1 MSIRRR
7 ILATII
13 GVATILSGLGA
24 ATITATAVEPEYK
37 DMPIIGVQT
46 GPGFEWV
53 EETEDTPA
61 HYSVSDPVP
70 GITSHETMSG
80 WWRFAQASR
89 ITDFEGYLIV
99 LDSNLNAS
107 AYDWSRENDDRRV
120 LTVGSSDKPFKGT
133 FDGRQHV
140 ITGLNNKRDG
150 LDAVADCGLFGH
162 TNQAVIKHLTVTDS
176 YVGASYRGGVLIGS
190 AKDTFVLDVL
200 CEDCTSSV
208 IPGNNVISLITNAG
222 LMGGMLAGEADGSTF
237 YDCEMRGG
245 RVVTNAT
252 LGVGALGGQPLF
264 LGALVGACN
273 DTIIEYSRVTDKIVD
288 GERRYAQVSNRYET
302 AVDVLQFSELF
313 TGGIVG
319 MMQGDDTGS
328 KIVDSYSTAD
338 VYSYSKNVF
347 GVGLGLGVSRGY
359 TGGIAGIVREG
370 GKDGCENLIE
380 RVSYAGNL
388 HSYNYNVALLG
399 IPVIEN
405 DKYMGG
411 ITGRGGNNATIHHA
425 YYLRSASS
433 TSEKIYA
440 YKTTYGGGE
449 EDTADYG
456 MRDDKYTSRKDWED
470 VDFDMEGGT
479 IRNLGYPFTYAIA
492 DSEWSAT
499 HVNKWVMDY
508 NRGIPVHGGS
518 LKATLDWPGSGTVT
532 IGETGLASS
541 SPQSTDNPYDFA
553 VQGRLANDK
562 DTRITFTMNR
572 DAPEGSSWDADDE
585 NEGYRF
591 DGWYRQRN
599 VTVNH
604 TPAEHN
610 QFTDAHSLLADGTP
624 VLDDANLVEDNT
636 DYGSGEYPLT
646 VTKPVGDEPDDAAR
660 PSEYADNDLYVARTQ
675 AQTLLHDTSGNVIS
689 KTGGADDGR
698 DDDWYRYGQTIP
710 LPDHVDSDKGIVSES
725 ATLIGWTDMR
735 PYTAITSAD
744 LETLRK
750 ENRFFEAGTEYAVT
764 APTNLYPVYS
774 DYISNISVR
783 FEGWDRDEDGSM
795 ATRQQ
800 FGTAHVG
807 VSDNGHVVIYTSK
820 ADDYAYGDMMRFKGW
835 YENVGT
841 EKAPVW
847 VKASVNAG
855 KMRVDGKDVENAFD
869 LTMMGVDM
877 TRPHTYEAR
886 FEYRVDYALY
896 AGQPADFMSVW
907 MDYGTMFDPQDMPMQ
922 NRLGQMFVLKNM
934 ESWMTGGDEDG
945 QSSGDALETP
955 GHREATVD
963 TPILYPLTVH
973 GHWKDDANPDRNYIV
988 ATTDFPGSGVVSLDN
1003 GARPKVR
1010 VTPHD
1015 GYHFGMWTL
1024 DDESEGLPNPDKSSD
1039 NPFSMGLFLGHGK
1052 YWAEAAMTA
1061 DVDFLIPNRTLTVQR
1076 RWRQQVFTDETD
1088 TPVKYHWETDRT
1100 GNTAGTIKTAS
1111 ATHGWT
1117 EGNGHIEGWE
1127 MDWEAWTNAPEGHAF
1142 VGWVE
1147 TGVDGEDSMSQA
1159 ERDWVFADGRDIGGG
1174 VMTVGHLERVLPYLL
1189 DEGEYECT
1197 GATTLMPVYA
1207 KIDITS
1213 TTNIHD
1219 ADVPDDYLKPDV
1231 PGLRDMLTID
1241 QSAFGAYSRAQK
1253 VDYAHG
1259 STVTDGYASPDAFY
1273 FDSDHMMHVKVGVEQ
1288 TPKLTVEGD
1297 DTYTLQKVT
1306 LTVDGVQSELTMG
1319 QDGTYEAVFP
1329 MSASVIIKAWYT
1341 PVPVTVTYHANGEV
1355 DRHTVDAGDPL
1366 PDTTLTPQRP
1376 AGTTFFHVGW
1386 TIGDKETAWLPDV
1399 TLATPGTTIV
1409 ETSIDLY
1416 PVWREASVTVTS
1428 NIDDVM
1434 PDHGFR
1440 RMEAHADD
1448 PTGLHLTADD
1458 VPGYRFDG
1466 WTGPQGQTVT
1476 TEHAYRLT
1484 GDARFDGGAWTAMY
1498 TKVREIRY
1506 HDLNGDDV
1514 LYTVGLTADDDRT
1527 FTTMVEGVETPIDAD
1542 AFTRLAASIGEAN
1555 GQDGMT
1561 LALHTLVTYN
1571 TDGERVEWEAFKNRN
1586 AYDMAGDA
1594 GLDIYPQVDRFQAV
1608 DPENKPVT
1616 DALAWTDSDT
1626 GRTGAFTAGYDH
1638 ATITIRMDSKVTRSA
1653 SRNEVETMPAVGRSI
1668 TIADRGMT
1676 PLADGVTGDDGTVTL
1691 TLTGPAIIRKTTTE
1705 TTLNGQLVPFS
1716 VTSQSGETTVVNV
1729 RVVNMSGESTLRAPF
1744 GTYTVREDTKWMWRH
1759 TPDFDGHDH
1768 ATLTIGLDDEGRLGD
1783 TSVECGNTPARTNWF
1798 TGGDSKHNVM
1808 GGES

>member
-7 ILATII
+7 ILATVI

-37 DMPIIGVQT
+37 DTPISGVQT

-53 EETEDTPA
+53 EETEDAPA

-70 GITSHETMSG
+70 GMTSHETMSG

-99 LDSNLNAS
+99 LDSNLDAS

-120 LTVGSSDKPFKGT
+120 LTVGSKDKPFKGT

-140 ITGLNNKRDG
+140 ITALNNERDG
-150 LDAVADCGLFGH
+150 LDVVADCGLFGH

-176 YVGASYRGGVLIGS
+176 YVGASYRGGLIVGS
-190 AKDTFVLDVL
+190 AKDTFLFDIL

-222 LMGGMLAGEADGSTF
+222 LMGGMIAGEADGSTL

-252 LGVGALGGQPLF
+252 LGVGALGGQPLY

-399 IPVIEN
+399 IPAIEH

-449 EDTADYG
+449 EDTDDYG

-479 IRNLGYPFTYAIA
+479 VRNLGYPFTYAIA

-553 VQGRLANDK
+553 VQGRLANDA
-562 DTRITFTMNR
+562 DTRITFTLNR
-572 DAPEGSSWDADDE
+572 DAPEGSSWDADDG

-604 TPAEHN
+604 TPAEHG
-610 QFTDAHSLLADGTP
+610 QFTDSHSLLADGTP

-636 DYGSGEYPLT
+636 DYGRGEYSLT

-675 AQTLLHDTSGNVIS
+675 AQTLLHDTSGTVIS

-698 DDDWYRYGQTIP
+698 DDDWYRYGQSIP

-735 PYTAITSAD
+735 PYEAITSND
-744 LETLRK
+744 LETLKK
-750 ENRFFEAGTEYAVT
+750 ENRFFEVGTEYAVT

-774 DYISNISVR
+774 DYISNISVIM
-783 FEGWDRDEDGSM
+783 EGHERVAPGTRDEQ
-795 ATRQQ
+795 AKRQ
-800 FGTAHVG
+800 GYGEAKVTAG
-807 VSDNGHVVIYTSK
+807 ENGHVRITIN
-820 ADDYAYGDMMRFKGW
+820 AYENGPIQTGAARFLGW
-835 YENVGT
+835 YENVGDDSN
-841 EKAPVW
+841 PNW
-847 VKASVNAG
+847 VLSS
-855 KMRVDGKDVENAFD
+855 KDESYD
-869 LTMMGVDM
+869 LTASNVDL
-877 TRPHTYEAR
+877 TRKHTYMAR
-886 FEYRVDYALY
+886 FEYKVEYRYWKGSDDVFATRWVQYNA
-896 AGQPADFMSVW
+896 P
-907 MDYGTMFDPQDMPMQ
+907 FDTLDMPGSVQ
-922 NRLGQMFVLKNM
+922 GGIFNRDMT
-934 ESWMTGGDEDG
+934 SWRTGLDCKDTTI
-945 QSSGDALETP
+945 GDAQ
-955 GHREATVD
+955 GTVEPD
-963 TPILYPLTVH
+963 SEINENWLIQYPMTVH
-973 GHWKDDANPDRNYIV
+973 GHWDGGDPSGNDLV
-988 ATTDFPGSGVVSLDN
+988 ATTDFPGAGDITVSKS
-1003 GARPKVR
+1003 GARFNVG

-1015 GYHFGMWTL
+1015 GYTFHRWTL
-1024 DDESEGLPNPDKSSD
+1024 DDSNNGLPDAYTSTD
-1039 NPFSMGLFLGHGK
+1039 NPWDIGFLSALKK

-1061 DVDFLIPNRTLTVQR
+1061 DVNFLIPDQTRTVQR

-1100 GNTAGTIKTAS
+1100 GVTAGTIKTAS
-1111 ATHGWT
+1111 ATHGWSD
-1117 EGNGHIEGWE
+1117 GNGHIQGWE
-1127 MDWEAWTNAPEGHAF
+1127 MDWEAWTNAPEGYAF

-1159 ERDWVFADGRDIGGG
+1159 ERDWVFADGQDIGNG
-1174 VMTVGHLERVLPYLL
+1174 VKTVGHLERVLPYLL
-1189 DEGEYECT
+1189 DKDEYECT

-1207 KIDITS
+1207 KIDVTS

-1219 ADVPDDYLKPDV
+1219 AAVPDDYLKPDV
-1231 PGLRDMLTID
+1231 PGLKDMLNID
-1241 QSAFGAYSRAQK
+1241 QAAFGAYSRAQK

-1259 STVTDGYASPDAFY
+1259 STVADGYASPDAFY
-1273 FDSDHMMHVKVGVEQ
+1273 FDSDHMMHVKIGVERN
-1288 TPKLTVEGD
+1288 PKLTGDGD
-1297 DTYTLQKVT
+1297 DTYTLENVT
-1306 LTVDGVQSELTMG
+1306 LSVDGVLSDLTAG
-1319 QDGTYEAVFP
+1319 DDGTYTAVFP
-1329 MSASVIIKAWYT
+1329 MGASVIIKAWYT

-1376 AGTTFFHVGW
+1376 AGTTLFHVGW
-1386 TIGDKETAWLPDV
+1386 TIGDKETAWSPDV
-1399 TLATPGTTIV
+1399 TPATPGTTIV

-1416 PVWREASVTVTS
+1416 PVWREASITVTS

-1527 FTTMVEGVETPIDAD
+1527 FTTTVDGVETPIDAD

-1561 LALHTLVTYN
+1561 IALHTLVTYK

-1653 SRNEVETMPAVGRSI
+1653 SRNEVETMPAVGRGV

-1691 TLTGPAIIRKTTTE
+1691 TLTGPAIIRKTTTD

-1716 VTSQSGETTVVNV
+1716 VTSPSGETTVVNV

-1768 ATLTIGLDDEGRLGD
+1768 ATLTIGLDDEGRLVD

-1798 TGGDSKHNVM
+1798 TGVDSKHNVM